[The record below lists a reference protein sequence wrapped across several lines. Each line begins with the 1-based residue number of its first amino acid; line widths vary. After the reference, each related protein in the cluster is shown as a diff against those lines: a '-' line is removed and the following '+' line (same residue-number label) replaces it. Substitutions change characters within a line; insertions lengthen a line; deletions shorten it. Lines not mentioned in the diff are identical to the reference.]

1 MNCFGI
7 TLFTLFAL
15 LILKSNCMAIEV
27 ITKEDLNEFR
37 HELLKDISSIIN
49 GTTQK
54 QQKWLK
60 TNEVREL
67 LQISHGTL
75 QSLRLKGDLTFSK
88 VGGTYYYANE
98 DIEKLM
104 NRTKKMSNPKLFK

>member
-1 MNCFGI
+1 
-7 TLFTLFAL
+7 
-15 LILKSNCMAIEV
+15 MAIEV
-27 ITKEDLNEFR
+27 ITKEDLHEFR
-37 HELLKDISSIIN
+37 HELLKDISGIIN
-49 GTTQK
+49 GNNQK

-67 LQISHGTL
+67 LKISHGTL

-88 VGGTYYYANE
+88 VGGTYYYAND

-104 NRTKKMSNPKLFK
+104 NKTKKAANLTLFK